1 MNATEADGYV
11 VYSTPQSTNTTAVDV
26 GNVTQY
32 TLEGLVPGN
41 TCNITVRAYQ
51 DLLGPESDNITL
63 PLKAGIL
70 ILYICYITEII
81 LYPIVMIL
89 PLGWSL
95 LSNRTNPVAQYR
107 VYCSAAYVIPE
118 YIVWR
123 KNGTVVMNSTSTTIS
138 HQLVDAATDN
148 YTNTLTVTG
157 DHHTQTISC
166 GAEVESLS
174 YQSEISING

>member
-1 MNATEADGYV
+1 M
-11 VYSTPQSTNTTAVDV
+11 
-26 GNVTQY
+26 
-32 TLEGLVPGN
+32 
-41 TCNITVRAYQ
+41 ITV
-51 DLLGPESDNITL
+51 
-63 PLKAGIL
+63 
-70 ILYICYITEII
+70 II
-81 LYPIVMIL
+81 LYSIVIIQ
-89 PLGWSL
+89 PLSWSL

-118 YIVWR
+118 HIVWR
-123 KNGTVVMNSTSTTIS
+123 KNATAQAVVMNSTSTTIS

-174 YQSEISING
+174 YQSDISING

>member
-11 VYSTPQSTNTTAVDV
+11 VYSTPQSTNNTAVDV

-41 TCNITVRAYQ
+41 TYNITVRAYQ

-63 PLKAGIL
+63 TIPSG
-70 ILYICYITEII
+70 ILYICYIKNNYCNYLYSIVII
-81 LYPIVMIL
+81 QALS
-89 PLGWSL
+89 WSL

-118 YIVWR
+118 HIVWR

-166 GAEVESLS
+166 GAEYDSVSFKNITI
-174 YQSEISING
+174 YG

>member
-32 TLEGLVPGN
+32 TLEGVVPGN
-41 TCNITVRAYQ
+41 TYNMTVRAYQ

-63 PLKAGIL
+63 TIPSGIA
-70 ILYICYITEII
+70 INFFSKMNFYNRSYS
-81 LYPIVMIL
+81 IVMIL
-89 PLGWSL
+89 PLSWSL

-166 GAEVESLS
+166 GV
-174 YQSEISING
+174 QHISVSFNDITIYG

>member
-1 MNATEADGYV
+1 MCIEN
-11 VYSTPQSTNTTAVDV
+11 STV
-26 GNVTQY
+26 
-32 TLEGLVPGN
+32 
-41 TCNITVRAYQ
+41 
-51 DLLGPESDNITL
+51 LLQ
-63 PLKAGIL
+63 PLS
-70 ILYICYITEII
+70 
-81 LYPIVMIL
+81 
-89 PLGWSL
+89 WSL
-95 LSNRTNPVAQYR
+95 LSNINTHSPVAQYR

-118 YIVWR
+118 HIVWR

>member
-1 MNATEADGYV
+1 M
-11 VYSTPQSTNTTAVDV
+11 
-26 GNVTQY
+26 
-32 TLEGLVPGN
+32 LFK
-41 TCNITVRAYQ
+41 
-51 DLLGPESDNITL
+51 
-63 PLKAGIL
+63 PLN
-70 ILYICYITEII
+70 
-81 LYPIVMIL
+81 
-89 PLGWSL
+89 WSL

-118 YIVWR
+118 HIVWR
-123 KNGTVVMNSTSTTIS
+123 KNDTVVMNSTSTTIS
-138 HQLVDAATDN
+138 QQLVDAATDN